1 MIYVYYT
8 KLIMLLFLCSSIR
21 TKGAHAIIHKRVRIS
36 STHFYGTHKGQTD
49 SHRQQG
55 NKQKIY
61 MHINTLD
68 THTHTHCITTAK
80 YWQFRR
86 HGRPTGRT
94 QHAWRYIPPWKTY
107 SITKGERYK
116 GTVCTCNVID
126 YVSSSDGRVLTQLHI
141 RYVLYERIIGI
152 YIESI

>member
-36 STHFYGTHKGQTD
+36 STHLYGTHKGQTD

-68 THTHTHCITTAK
+68 THRHTHTHTALQREILTISTTRTADRTHTTRMK
-80 YWQFRR
+80 IYSTMKDIF
-86 HGRPTGRT
+86 HHEGRT
-94 QHAWRYIPPWKTY
+94 VQ
-107 SITKGERYK
+107 G
-116 GTVCTCNVID
+116 
-126 YVSSSDGRVLTQLHI
+126 DGVH
-141 RYVLYERIIGI
+141 V
-152 YIESI
+152 